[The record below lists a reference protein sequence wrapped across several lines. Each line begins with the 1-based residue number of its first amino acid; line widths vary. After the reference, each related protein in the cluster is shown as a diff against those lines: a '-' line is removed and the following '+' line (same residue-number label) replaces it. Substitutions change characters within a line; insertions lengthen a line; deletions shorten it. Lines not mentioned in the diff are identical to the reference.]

1 MADEFQPAYMIDPLR
16 FERVARIDST
26 SSELMRRPFAAVPQ
40 PPCALLADVQEAGRG
55 RNGRVWLAD
64 PAHALTL
71 SVSVEREVDG
81 TTLLGLPLAV
91 GVAIVDVL
99 GAHGAAARLKW
110 PNDLQVDGADGPAKA
125 GGILVEV
132 RQQGPLQ
139 RVVVG
144 FGLNLSPT
152 AGLDAARVGQ
162 SAGALFPADGTPAR
176 LPLAREL
183 AGAVAAAVGA
193 FARDGLRP
201 WLARWRALDALADLP
216 VDLVRGDG
224 SREPGIAR
232 GIENDGALR
241 VERLDGTLAR
251 IASGEVSVR
260 RRV

>member
-1 MADEFQPAYMIDPLR
+1 MIDPVR
-16 FERVARIDST
+16 FERIPRIDST
-26 SSELMRRPFAAVPQ
+26 SSELMRRPFAQAPQ
-40 PPCALLADVQEAGRG
+40 PACALMADLQDAGRG
-55 RNGRVWLAD
+55 RNGRVWLGD
-64 PAHALTL
+64 PARALAL

-91 GVAIVDVL
+91 GVAIADVL
-99 GAHGAAARLKW
+99 VAHGARVRLKW
-110 PNDLQVDGADGPAKA
+110 PNDLLVDGADGPAKA

-144 FGLNLSPT
+144 FGLNLAP
-152 AGLDAARVGQ
+152 ADGLDAARVGQ
-162 SAGALFPADGTPAR
+162 PVGTLFPVDAQPGR
-176 LPLAREL
+176 VPLAREL
-183 AGAVAAAVGA
+183 AGAVATAVGA

-201 WLARWRALDALADLP
+201 WLARWRALDALADAP
-216 VDLVRGDG
+216 VDLIRGDG

-241 VERLDGTLAR
+241 VERADGTIAR

-260 RRV
+260 RRG

>member
-1 MADEFQPAYMIDPLR
+1 MIDPAR

-26 SSELMRRPFAAVPQ
+26 SSELMRRPFAAAPQ
-40 PPCALLADVQEAGRG
+40 PPCALMADVQDAGRG
-55 RNGRVWLAD
+55 RNGRVWLGD
-64 PAHALTL
+64 PARSLAV

-91 GVAIVDVL
+91 GVAIADVL
-99 GAHGAAARLKW
+99 AKQGARVRLKW
-110 PNDLQVDGADGPAKA
+110 PNDLLVETDRGLAKA

-144 FGLNLSPT
+144 FGLNLAS
-152 AGLDAARVGQ
+152 ADGLDTARVGQ
-162 SAGALFPADGTPAR
+162 PVGVLFPTDTMPSR
-176 LPLAREL
+176 VPLAQAL
-183 AGAVAAAVGA
+183 AAAVAAAVA
-193 FARDGLRP
+193 DFARGGLRP

-241 VERLDGTLAR
+241 VERADGSIDR
-251 IASGEVSVR
+251 VASGEVSVR
-260 RRV
+260 RRD